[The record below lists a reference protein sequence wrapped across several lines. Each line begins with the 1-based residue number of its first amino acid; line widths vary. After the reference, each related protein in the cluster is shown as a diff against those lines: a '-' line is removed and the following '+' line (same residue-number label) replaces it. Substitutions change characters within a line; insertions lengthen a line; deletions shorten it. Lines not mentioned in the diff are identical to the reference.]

1 MARFKPGQSG
11 NPKGRPKGSYTK
23 QLTALRQAADEI
35 LPSLIEKAKAGDMEA
50 IRLIIDR
57 AVPKLKPVTPAE
69 AFTLPEGSLLS
80 QIQAVLKGVS
90 EEALTLSAAGEIVD
104 IIIAAAKADEFE
116 SIKAELS
123 SLKRT
128 LGRRRN

>member
-1 MARFKPGQSG
+1 MAFKKGESG
-11 NPKGRPKGSYTK
+11 NPAGRPVGSYTR

-35 LPSLIEKAKAGDMEA
+35 LPSLLEKAKAGDMEA

-69 AFTLPEGSLLS
+69 AFSLPEGSLLS
-80 QIQAVLKGVS
+80 QVQAVLKGVND
-90 EEALTLSAAGEIVD
+90 EALTLSAAGEIVN
-104 IIIAAAKADEFE
+104 IIATAAKVEELE
-116 SIKAELS
+116 SIKAELN

>member
-80 QIQAVLKGVS
+80 Q
-90 EEALTLSAAGEIVD
+90 
-104 IIIAAAKADEFE
+104 
-116 SIKAELS
+116 
-123 SLKRT
+123 KRY
-128 LGRRRN
+128 